1 MQVMRNPG
9 FLGCVID
16 AGVIYALYLGFIS
29 IAPYILSDTLGMP
42 ATDFGVYI
50 LLLSTGYFFGNLYV
64 SRLRGHTA
72 LERVARFGTWL
83 QAASA
88 CIAFGFVV
96 LGFTHPLF
104 WFGPMLPLA
113 FAQGLTLPHVTAM
126 AVRMAPGF
134 AGVASGMIGFSQ
146 QAIAA
151 LAVQAM
157 GFVAT
162 DTPVPVMAFCATLS
176 LISLAAMLL
185 LTRLVHPQEA
195 A

>member
-1 MQVMRNPG
+1 
-9 FLGCVID
+9 
-16 AGVIYALYLGFIS
+16 
-29 IAPYILSDTLGMP
+29 
-42 ATDFGVYI
+42 
-50 LLLSTGYFFGNLYV
+50 
-64 SRLRGHTA
+64 
-72 LERVARFGTWL
+72 
-83 QAASA
+83 
-88 CIAFGFVV
+88 
-96 LGFTHPLF
+96 
-104 WFGPMLPLA
+104 MLPLA

-185 LTRLVHPQEA
+185 LTRFIQPKETA
-195 A
+195 